1 MVGISLTHQGQSTV
15 GSEGHVDTQRRS
27 GIKTQRRIGTG
38 TQVRESDCLE
48 ALGKLDSRHNI

>member
-15 GSEGHVDTQRRS
+15 GSEGHVDTQRS